1 MTERDEKGRVTH
13 SRFDDGTERWYYYDA
28 DGHITHYRLSD
39 GTERWFDADGRA
51 TKWKNQKRNIAHRL
65 TKDKK

>member
-1 MTERDEKGRVTH
+1 MKSVGRITH
-13 SRFDDGTERWYYYDA
+13 SRFDDGTEHWY
-28 DGHITHYRLSD
+28 DG
-39 GTERWFDADGRA
+39 DGRA